1 MAEYEALF
9 CGLRISIET
18 GIKRLDIWGDSQLV
32 IDQVMKNASC
42 HDEKMEAYCNAM
54 CALENK
60 FYGIELNYIPL
71 KYNEEADELAK
82 VASGRITVPPNVF
95 ARDVTKSSVD
105 LSQAPSSGEEPP
117 GAPSNPAGAEPMD
130 EDPSNKVFV
139 LSLLEGYDVVEAEAM
154 ETESAPTRRIGGPNT
169 SPGSI
174 EGSSRQI
181 EPRPGASPGRPNHS
195 P

>member
-1 MAEYEALF
+1 
-9 CGLRISIET
+9 
-18 GIKRLDIWGDSQLV
+18 
-32 IDQVMKNASC
+32 
-42 HDEKMEAYCNAM
+42 MEAYCNAM

>member
-1 MAEYEALF
+1 
-9 CGLRISIET
+9 
-18 GIKRLDIWGDSQLV
+18 
-32 IDQVMKNASC
+32 
-42 HDEKMEAYCNAM
+42 
-54 CALENK
+54 
-60 FYGIELNYIPL
+60 
-71 KYNEEADELAK
+71 
-82 VASGRITVPPNVF
+82 
-95 ARDVTKSSVD
+95 
-105 LSQAPSSGEEPP
+105 
-117 GAPSNPAGAEPMD
+117 MD

-174 EGSSRQI
+174 EGSSPQI